1 LEEFKKKGQEYTYGV
16 RRRMMIMLMLG
27 DPKKATVPP
36 TCSGNVSKMIDLG
49 LSLHVD
55 EPISNCTK
63 REQESDGGEVK
74 SKSEEST
81 GGKIKNPNPAGSLVE
96 GNYNK
101 EFNGVSFLRVIHSI
115 MSQRLFKY
123 IHRSTVVPAH
133 GAVFM

>member
-1 LEEFKKKGQEYTYGV
+1 
-16 RRRMMIMLMLG
+16 M
-27 DPKKATVPP
+27 
-36 TCSGNVSKMIDLG
+36 SKMIDLG
-49 LSLHVD
+49 LSVHVD

-101 EFNGVSFLRVIHSI
+101 E
-115 MSQRLFKY
+115 
-123 IHRSTVVPAH
+123 
-133 GAVFM
+133 

>member
-16 RRRMMIMLMLG
+16 RRRMMIMLMLD

-36 TCSGNVSKMIDLG
+36 TCSGNVSKMIELG
-49 LSLHVD
+49 LSVHVD

-81 GGKIKNPNPAGSLVE
+81 GEKIKNSND
-96 GNYNK
+96 
-101 EFNGVSFLRVIHSI
+101 
-115 MSQRLFKY
+115 LF
-123 IHRSTVVPAH
+123 P
-133 GAVFM
+133 